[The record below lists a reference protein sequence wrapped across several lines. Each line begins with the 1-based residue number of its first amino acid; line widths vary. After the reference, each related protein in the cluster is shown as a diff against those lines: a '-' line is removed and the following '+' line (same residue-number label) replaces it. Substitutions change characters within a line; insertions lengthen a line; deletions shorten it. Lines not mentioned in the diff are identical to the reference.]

1 MDSNRWDRIQS
12 VFHGAA
18 DLPKSQQR
26 AFLVTACADDESL
39 IADIQALLDEDAKDS
54 SLLNRKMEDVASE
67 VLGDSASR
75 PFPFKEFGPYRIMR
89 VLGEGGMGVVFLA
102 ERRDLHSQV
111 AIKIL
116 RDAWVSPA
124 RRERFSSEQRT
135 LAQLN
140 HPSIARLYDADTLPD
155 GTPLFVM
162 EYVEGCSIVDYCKKL
177 NSSIDDRLKLFRSV
191 CEAVEYAHSQAVIH
205 RDLKPSNILVKSD
218 GTVRL
223 LDFGIAKQ
231 LEDVNVAADA
241 TRTSFRFLTPAYAS
255 PEQIRGDRV
264 GIQSDV
270 YSLGVILYELLCN
283 QLPFDLSSKT
293 PTEAQA
299 AILENEPV
307 KPSFI
312 GQRTASENVANSP
325 GGTGSTTKAA
335 WTDLD
340 VLCLTAMH
348 KDPQRR
354 YRSVEAL
361 IRDIDHYL
369 RGEPLEA
376 RPDSVLYRMDKFVGR
391 NRRTVAA
398 SALVGALIVGLVIF
412 YTLRLAKARN
422 AALAETARTLR
433 VEQFMQDLFQG
444 DAESTGPADDLRV
457 VTVLERGEKQARALD
472 EDPEIQ
478 ADLYQTL
485 GTMYDQLGKYDRA
498 DSLLKASLAQR
509 KAIDGAD
516 SAKVAESLVA
526 LANLRNDQ
534 AQLAEAE
541 TFARQGLQMSKRHL
555 PPDHPVVARATLTLG
570 RILDN
575 RGKYDEA
582 IPTLEEAM
590 RLESGPKGV
599 PADLSATLSELAN
612 THYYLGHYDVSKDL
626 NERALRMDEQIY
638 GDRNPNVAQDLT
650 NLADIQY
657 QWSNY
662 ADAER
667 LQRTAVG
674 IMQAWYGKDHP
685 ETADDMTILGKYLI
699 AEGRADEAVPILRES
714 LAALENHYGKV
725 HPRVALAVGEL
736 GLALQHQGNLDEAE
750 TDFRRQADIYR
761 SVYGEKNQQLGAAI
775 ANLAG
780 VYSDRKDYAK
790 SEELFRGALKLYS
803 DSLPAGHLNIAIAH
817 VRLGGVLLRDKRYSD
832 AEGESRAGYEL
843 LMKQSTPPARW
854 VETARNDLLAE
865 YNAMDQSEKAAK
877 IRAEL
882 GGPSPVSNPAKN

>member
-1 MDSNRWDRIQS
+1 
-12 VFHGAA
+12 
-18 DLPKSQQR
+18 
-26 AFLVTACADDESL
+26 
-39 IADIQALLDEDAKDS
+39 
-54 SLLNRKMEDVASE
+54 
-67 VLGDSASR
+67 
-75 PFPFKEFGPYRIMR
+75 
-89 VLGEGGMGVVFLA
+89 
-102 ERRDLHSQV
+102 
-111 AIKIL
+111 
-116 RDAWVSPA
+116 
-124 RRERFSSEQRT
+124 
-135 LAQLN
+135 
-140 HPSIARLYDADTLPD
+140 
-155 GTPLFVM
+155 M
-162 EYVEGCSIVDYCKKL
+162 EYVEGCSIVDCCKQL
-177 NSSIDDRLKLFRSV
+177 NCSIDHRLKLFRSV

-205 RDLKPSNILVKSD
+205 RDLKPSNILVRSD

-270 YSLGVILYELLCN
+270 YSLGVILYELLCDR
-283 QLPFDLSSKT
+283 LPFDFSNQT
-293 PTEAQA
+293 PVEAQA

-307 KPSFI
+307 KPSLI
-312 GQRTASENVANSP
+312 GQRTAAEKATNSF
-325 GGTGSTTKAA
+325 GGAGSITKAA

-361 IRDIDHYL
+361 IRDVDHYL

-376 RPDSVLYRMDKFVGR
+376 RPDSVLYRIHKFVGR
-391 NRRTVAA
+391 NRRAVAA
-398 SALVGALIVGLVIF
+398 SAFVCAVIIGLVIF

-422 AALAETARTLR
+422 AALAETARTQR

-485 GTMYDQLGKYDRA
+485 GTMYDQLGKYDQA

-534 AQLAEAE
+534 AKLEEAE
-541 TFARQGLQMSKRHL
+541 SFARQGLEMSKRHL
-555 PPDHPVVARATLTLG
+555 PPDHPVVGRATLTLG

-612 THYYLGHYDVSKDL
+612 TRYYLGHYDISKDL

-699 AEGRADEAVPILRES
+699 AEGRADEAIPILRES

-725 HPRVALAVGEL
+725 HPRVALAAGEL

-761 SVYGEKNQQLGAAI
+761 SVYGEKSQQLGAAI

-780 VYSDRKDYAK
+780 LYADRKDYAR
-790 SEELFRGALKLYS
+790 SEQLYRDALKLYA
-803 DSLPAGHLNIAIAH
+803 DSLPAGHLNIAIAR
-817 VRLGGVLLRDKRYSD
+817 VKLGGVLFRDKRYSD
-832 AEGESRAGYEL
+832 AEAESRAGYEL

-854 VETARNDLLAE
+854 VQTARNDLLSE
-865 YNAMDQSEKAAK
+865 YDAMDQSEKAAK
-877 IRAEL
+877 IRSEL
-882 GGPSPVSNPAKN
+882 GGPTAVSHPAKN

>member
-1 MDSNRWDRIQS
+1 M
-12 VFHGAA
+12 
-18 DLPKSQQR
+18 
-26 AFLVTACADDESL
+26 
-39 IADIQALLDEDAKDS
+39 
-54 SLLNRKMEDVASE
+54 
-67 VLGDSASR
+67 
-75 PFPFKEFGPYRIMR
+75 
-89 VLGEGGMGVVFLA
+89 
-102 ERRDLHSQV
+102 
-111 AIKIL
+111 
-116 RDAWVSPA
+116 
-124 RRERFSSEQRT
+124 
-135 LAQLN
+135 
-140 HPSIARLYDADTLPD
+140 
-155 GTPLFVM
+155 
-162 EYVEGCSIVDYCKKL
+162 
-177 NSSIDDRLKLFRSV
+177 
-191 CEAVEYAHSQAVIH
+191 
-205 RDLKPSNILVKSD
+205 
-218 GTVRL
+218 
-223 LDFGIAKQ
+223 
-231 LEDVNVAADA
+231 
-241 TRTSFRFLTPAYAS
+241 
-255 PEQIRGDRV
+255 
-264 GIQSDV
+264 
-270 YSLGVILYELLCN
+270 
-283 QLPFDLSSKT
+283 
-293 PTEAQA
+293 
-299 AILENEPV
+299 
-307 KPSFI
+307 
-312 GQRTASENVANSP
+312 
-325 GGTGSTTKAA
+325 
-335 WTDLD
+335 
-340 VLCLTAMH
+340 
-348 KDPQRR
+348 
-354 YRSVEAL
+354 
-361 IRDIDHYL
+361 
-369 RGEPLEA
+369 
-376 RPDSVLYRMDKFVGR
+376 
-391 NRRTVAA
+391 
-398 SALVGALIVGLVIF
+398 IF
-412 YTLRLAKARN
+412 YTLRLTKARN
-422 AALAETARTLR
+422 AALAETARTQR

-485 GTMYDQLGKYDRA
+485 GTMYDQLGKYDQA

-509 KAIDGAD
+509 KATRRAD

-534 AQLAEAE
+534 AQLEEAE
-541 TFARQGLQMSKRHL
+541 VFARQGLQMSKRHL

-612 THYYLGHYDVSKDL
+612 THYYLGHYDISKDL

-667 LQRTAVG
+667 LQRTAVD
-674 IMQAWYGKDHP
+674 IMQAWYGKHHP

-714 LAALENHYGKV
+714 LASLENHYGEV

-750 TDFRRQADIYR
+750 ADFSGQAEIYR
-761 SVYGEKNQQLGAAI
+761 SVYGEKSQQLGAAV

-780 VYSDRKDYAK
+780 LYSDRKDYAK
-790 SEELFRGALKLYS
+790 SEQLFRDALKLYA

-832 AEGESRAGYEL
+832 AEGESRSGYEL

-865 YNAMDQSEKAAK
+865 YDAMDQSEKAAK

-882 GGPSPVSNPAKN
+882 GGPSPVSSPAKN